1 MWNIHTVPHRPDQS
15 LGPLPLLHHILAG
28 VALIAAVVP
37 ALYLY
42 FGVAVL
48 TGGFGPDHG
57 HDTHQMAWM
66 VAGGGM
72 LGLLALA
79 GYAMLLVSA
88 GRALAAR
95 RRWWLIQFTAWL
107 SLPFLPFGTLLGAAT
122 LLTLRRPEVA
132 ALFGRAAKVTW
143 PPAREERPA
152 RSGPIGGPGRPSAP
166 LAW

>member
-1 MWNIHTVPHRPDQS
+1 MRTVPHRSDQS

-28 VALIAAVVP
+28 VALTAAVVP

-48 TGGFGPDHG
+48 TGGFGSDHG
-57 HDTHQMAWM
+57 YAAHELAWQ
-66 VAGGGM
+66 VVGWGL

-79 GYAMLLVSA
+79 GYALLLVGA
-88 GRALAAR
+88 GRALATR
-95 RRWWLIQFTAWL
+95 RRWWLIQAAAWL

-132 ALFGRAAKVTW
+132 ALFGRAAKATW
-143 PPAREERPA
+143 PPARVARPA
-152 RSGPIGGPGRPSAP
+152 RSGPVGGPGRPSAP

>member
-1 MWNIHTVPHRPDQS
+1 MRTVPHRPAQL
-15 LGPLPLLHHILAG
+15 LGPLPLLHHVLAG

-57 HDTHQMAWM
+57 HAAHQMAWK
-66 VAGGGM
+66 VAGGGL
-72 LGLLALA
+72 LGVLALA
-79 GYAMLLVSA
+79 GYALLLVSA
-88 GRALAAR
+88 GRALAAG
-95 RRWWLIQFTAWL
+95 RRWWLVQLTAWL
-107 SLPFLPFGTLLGAAT
+107 SLLFLPFGTLLGAAT

-132 ALFGRAAKVTW
+132 TLFGRAAKATW
-143 PPAREERPA
+143 PPARVERPV
-152 RSGPIGGPGRPSAP
+152 RSGPVGGPGRPSAP